1 MLNKAEDTDSH
12 DPAVPSLGA
21 RPAEAHAPVLR
32 QTGIRMLRVASF
44 AMASNWKEPDVC

>member
-21 RPAEAHAPVLR
+21 CPAEVHTPVPR

-44 AMASNWKEPDVC
+44 AIASNWKEPDVC